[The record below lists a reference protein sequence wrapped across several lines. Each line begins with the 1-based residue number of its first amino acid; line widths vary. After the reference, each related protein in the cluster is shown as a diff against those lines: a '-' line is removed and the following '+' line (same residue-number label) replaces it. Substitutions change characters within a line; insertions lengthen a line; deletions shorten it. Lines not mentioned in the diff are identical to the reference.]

1 MKEEKK
7 ENILKRFLR
16 KRNLVIAIIIAVVGF
31 GIYKFF
37 FAKDNEVE
45 TSKVLRGS
53 VEEELI
59 LSGVISA
66 DEYVKLSFPTSGQIS
81 WVGVSEGKEVKK
93 GQALIKL
100 DTTVLNTVFQQA
112 RASLREE
119 EATVAN
125 IHDQVKDHSGDE
137 TYAQKDT
144 RTAAEVAK
152 DKAYEAYIAAEYNL
166 RNATLVSP
174 FAGIATFVAHPYPG
188 MNVLA
193 TETQVEIINPETIYF
208 EVTADQ
214 SEVTSLNN
222 GQEVHIIL
230 DSFPD
235 EEIKGEV
242 IFISYTPKTNEAGIA
257 YKVKVKLLD
266 FENNYEKFRLGMGGD
281 AKFILSEKEDVLY
294 LPPKF
299 VNSDSEGKYVNK
311 DKITNKVYIEVG
323 IEGEDRVEIT
333 GDVEEGDMVFD

>member
-7 ENILKRFLR
+7 DNILKRLLR

-37 FAKDNEVE
+37 FANGDEVE
-45 TSKVLRGS
+45 TTTVSRGN

-81 WVGVSEGKEVKK
+81 WVGVTEGKEVKR

-100 DTTVLNTVFQQA
+100 DTTVLNTIFQQA

-137 TYAQKDT
+137 TYAQKDM

-174 FAGIATFVAHPYPG
+174 FVGIATYVAHPFSG
-188 MNVLA
+188 VNVLA
-193 TETQVEIINPETIYF
+193 TEVQVEVLNPETIYYD
-208 EVTADQ
+208 VSADQ
-214 SEVTSLNN
+214 TEVIDLKL
-222 GQEVHIIL
+222 GQKVNIVL
-230 DSFPD
+230 DSYPD
-235 EEIKGEV
+235 EKIEGV
-242 IFISYTPKTNEAGIA
+242 VDFISLTPKANEVGSV
-257 YKVKVKLLD
+257 YKVKVGFMNKLSDLQ
-266 FENNYEKFRLGMGGD
+266 KFRIGMGGD
-281 AKFILSEKEDVLY
+281 AKFVLSEKEGVLY
-294 LPPKF
+294 VPPEF
-299 VNSDSEGKYVNK
+299 VNSDVNGKYVNL
-311 DKITNKVYIEVG
+311 DKGNNKRYVEVG
-323 IEGEDRVEIT
+323 IEGEDRVEII
-333 GDVEEGDMVFD
+333 GDVKEGDVVYD